1 MPLTK
6 QAQER
11 YPQDV
16 VGFSEQHG
24 LADKLDL
31 VVGLV
36 RQTFPEAQGVTVGME
51 QGPESQH
58 RWILVD
64 ALVSGPAREVRLRHQ
79 ECVRRLLGLLP
90 WPASTLI
97 RTTYALV

>member
-1 MPLTK
+1 MPLPK

-24 LADKLDL
+24 LTEKLDL

-36 RQTFPEAQGVTVGME
+36 EQAFPEAQGVTVGME
-51 QGPESQH
+51 QDPEAQH

-64 ALVSGPAREVRLRHQ
+64 AHVSGPAKEVRLRHR
-79 ECVRRLLGLLP
+79 ECVRRLLDLP
-90 WPASTLI
+90 WPTSTLI
-97 RTTYALV
+97 RTTYTLV